1 MRVYIVVTTSHK
13 AFFLIYL
20 NNNKSLKHGTY
31 FIIKHNELLVG
42 HKIKKRDCPN
52 KSTEMILMNTRNSKT
67 SKPQK
72 CVLNLSHR
80 LDLINFCSSRLV
92 YLLQLQKYIRQ
103 QYKNNKLNI
112 IVPM

>member
-1 MRVYIVVTTSHK
+1 
-13 AFFLIYL
+13 
-20 NNNKSLKHGTY
+20 
-31 FIIKHNELLVG
+31 
-42 HKIKKRDCPN
+42 
-52 KSTEMILMNTRNSKT
+52 MILMNTRNSKT

-112 IVPM
+112 IVPMWNYEFELPDGSYLGSDIQDYVG